1 VFPNPE
7 PIYSSIINAVM
18 MINSF
23 TAFINASDVGVGVGG
38 VGVASDVVVQA
49 MINELLAAVWVRGYS
64 STSRYCTVLV
74 V

>member
-1 VFPNPE
+1 
-7 PIYSSIINAVM
+7 M

-49 MINELLAAVWVRGYS
+49 MINELLAAVWVRGYN

>member
-1 VFPNPE
+1 
-7 PIYSSIINAVM
+7 M